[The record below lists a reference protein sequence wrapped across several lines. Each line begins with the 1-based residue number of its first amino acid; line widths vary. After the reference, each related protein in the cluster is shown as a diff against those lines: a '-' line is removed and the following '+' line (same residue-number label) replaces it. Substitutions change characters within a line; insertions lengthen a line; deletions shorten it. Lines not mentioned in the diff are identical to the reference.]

1 MGTTTTAARAWLYA
15 AQHHFE
21 VLGSSKVI
29 ILTAGPCGRGAGRV
43 RVWRRRHVGK
53 PFSVP
58 MLMQRV
64 SRARPAASS

>member
-29 ILTAGPCGRGAGRV
+29 ILTAGPVRQVLAAFECGGVAT
-43 RVWRRRHVGK
+43 
-53 PFSVP
+53 SVNRSVF
-58 MLMQRV
+58 QC
-64 SRARPAASS
+64 